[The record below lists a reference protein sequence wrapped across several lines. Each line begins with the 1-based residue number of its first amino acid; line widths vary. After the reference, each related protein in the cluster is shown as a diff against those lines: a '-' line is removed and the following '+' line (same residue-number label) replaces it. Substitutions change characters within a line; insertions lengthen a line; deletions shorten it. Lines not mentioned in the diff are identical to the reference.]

1 MDSDY
6 ALLTD
11 FYELTMANGYLLKG
25 IADKTAVFN
34 LFFRKA
40 PFNGVYAICYGV
52 NKALKGIQAM
62 KFSKEDITYLQGL
75 KVFSDQFL
83 DYLTHWKC
91 ELTIR
96 AIEDGRVIFPQEPI
110 IEVEGPLI
118 QCQLMETYLLNS
130 FNFPTLCATKAN
142 RMWLTSGKQ
151 PILEFGLRRAQ
162 GPNGGLTASEAAIVG
177 GCASTSN
184 VLAGKKYGITVS
196 GTQAHSWVMAFK
208 TELDA
213 FRAYAELYPNSC
225 ILLVDTYD
233 TLRSGV
239 PNAITVG
246 KELAAKGKK
255 LLGIR
260 LDSGDLAVLSRK
272 AREMLDQAGFKD
284 AKIVASNDI
293 DEYIIEEIQSKK
305 GAVDI
310 WGIGTK
316 LATCFDQPALGG
328 VYKLVEIDKE
338 AKMKIASD
346 IGKTTLPSKKQIYRV
361 YDKKDSMMGDI
372 IELENMKFHIED
384 PVYNLSDPSNPSK
397 LQNTSKLEPL
407 LEIKMRKGKVLGT
420 DFDWRSA
427 RKKVEEDI
435 EHLPKESKRLSDPW
449 PYMVFISQPLFN
461 LRLKLIEQY
470 TAKKSSS

>member
-11 FYELTMANGYLLKG
+11 YYELTMANGYLLKG
-25 IADKTAVFN
+25 IANKTAVFN

-52 NKALKGIQAM
+52 NKALKGIESM
-62 KFSKEDITYLQGL
+62 RFSQEDIAYLQGL

-162 GPNGGLTASEAAIVG
+162 GPNGGLIASEAAIVG

-196 GTQAHSWVMAFK
+196 GTQAHSWIMSFE

-213 FRAYAELYPNSC
+213 FRAYAEIYPNAC

-233 TLRSGV
+233 TLGSGV
-239 PNAITVG
+239 PNAIKVG
-246 KELAAKGKK
+246 RELAAKGKK

-260 LDSGDLAVLSRK
+260 LDSGDLAYLSRK

-284 AKIVASNDI
+284 TKIVASNEV
-293 DEYIIEEIQSKK
+293 DEYIIEEVQSKK

-328 VYKLVEIDKE
+328 VYKLVEIDKK

-346 IGKTTLPSKKQIYRV
+346 IEKTTLPSKKQIYRV
-361 YDKKDSMMGDI
+361 YDKKDSMIGDV
-372 IELENMKFHIED
+372 IELENTEYHIED
-384 PVYNLSDPSNPSK
+384 PVYDLSNPSNFSK
-397 LQNTSKLEPL
+397 LQNASKAAPL
-407 LEIKMRKGKVLGT
+407 LEIKMKKGKMLGGG
-420 DFDWRSA
+420 FDWRSA
-427 RKKVEEDI
+427 RKKMEEEI
-435 EHLPKESKRLSDPW
+435 ELLPKKSRKLLDPS
-449 PYMVFISQPLFN
+449 PYRMLISQALFD
-461 LRLKLIEQY
+461 LQLKLIEQY
-470 TAKKSSS
+470 TGKKLKS